1 MVASGVRSSWEAL
14 ATNRRCA
21 ANALSSR
28 ASSPSMVSARSF
40 SSSPGPGM
48 ASRSSRLSAEIRRV
62 AAVITRSGR
71 STRPATT
78 QPTTTDSAAITPS
91 AISDP
96 SRNWCEMAAW
106 AWSAGDGAGWR
117 LPSRATRAPRRWPT
131 PRRW

>member
-1 MVASGVRSSWEAL
+1 
-14 ATNRRCA
+14 
-21 ANALSSR
+21 
-28 ASSPSMVSARSF
+28 
-40 SSSPGPGM
+40 M

-71 STRPATT
+71 STRPATH

-106 AWSAGDGAGWR
+106 AWSADDGTGWT
-117 LPSRATRAPRRWPT
+117 LPSRAVAAGATEVADPT
-131 PRRW
+131 PLVMASIRAADSTNRTQYKAVSRIRTVRHRRGRCISPSMAA